1 MAELDVDKLFVSKII
16 QERDLTPVANV
27 PPNFLFN
34 KDYREAYTYIRQ
46 YFNDHA
52 TVPTVRIM
60 SADCPAIK
68 LVTVEEPWDD
78 LIKRVETKY
87 LSGILAEG
95 LSEVSDSYES
105 GDIGEVI
112 NFLGVLVSKV
122 HTVIPN
128 KRDVDATK
136 TGEERLARYQ
146 ERRDNP
152 GVMVGVPSGYP
163 TIDKATQ
170 GFQPGQLITATGL
183 PKVSKSALAM
193 TFAMAAQEY
202 GKRVLYLTF
211 EMTCSEQTN
220 RLDAYRAGFNDNKLN
235 SGELTNEDMEN
246 LRRSI
251 HITESLPPLI
261 FSEDTDTVTAIG
273 AKIDVTEADV
283 VIVDGVYMMED
294 EHGESKGSPQA
305 LANIVQGLKF
315 LAMRRKI
322 CIIAVT
328 QSTPARTK
336 GEVLNNDSIM
346 GSRAFIQYSNV
357 VIGIERIPE
366 EKKFRK
372 LKIIMSRSCAPCE
385 FVVMFDFDTGTY
397 QEMADVEL
405 DIDDEDQTDYD
416 EEAF

>member
-16 QERDLTPVANV
+16 QERDITPVADI
-27 PPNFLFN
+27 PPNFIFN
-34 KDYREAYTYIRQ
+34 TDYREAYEYIRK

-52 TVPTVRIM
+52 VVPTVRVM
-60 SADCPAIK
+60 AADCPTVK
-68 LVTVEEPWDD
+68 LVTVDEPWEDI
-78 LIKRVETKY
+78 IKRVQHKY
-87 LSGILAEG
+87 LKGILAED
-95 LSEVSDSYES
+95 LSKVSDSYDNDEIS
-105 GDIGEVI
+105 EVI

-136 TGEERLARYQ
+136 TGEERLARYR
-146 ERRDNP
+146 ERRENP
-152 GVMVGVPSGYP
+152 GMLVGVPSGYP

-170 GFQPGQLITATGL
+170 GFQPGQLITLTGL
-183 PKVSKSALAM
+183 AKVSKSAMAM

-202 GKRVLYLTF
+202 GKRVLYLTY
-211 EMTCSEQTN
+211 EMTCDEQTN

-235 SGELTNEDMEN
+235 SGELTNEDMAS
-246 LRRSI
+246 LQRSI
-251 HITESLPPLI
+251 HITEALPPMV

-273 AKIDVTEADV
+273 AKIDICEADV

-294 EHGESKGSPQA
+294 EHGENKGSPQA
-305 LANIVQGLKF
+305 LANIVSGLKF

-346 GSRAFIQYSNV
+346 GSRAFIQYSNT

-366 EKKFRK
+366 DKKFRK

-385 FVVMFDFDTGTY
+385 VVVLFDFDTGTF
-397 QEMADVEL
+397 QEMEGFDL
-405 DIDDEDQTDYD
+405 DIGEEDLDFDDE
-416 EEAF
+416 AF